1 MSTAI
6 QALSHDTRGERL
18 WTTQEVARFLHLS
31 KKAIY
36 RLVEDRALPHVRV
49 LNRLRFEPKD
59 VEEFVRRR
67 RVAQAEAAS

>member
-6 QALSHDTRGERL
+6 QALSHDTRSERL

-31 KKAIY
+31 KKAVY
-36 RLVEDRALPHVRV
+36 RLVEDRELPHVRV

-59 VEEFVRRR
+59 IEEFVRRR
-67 RVAQAEAAS
+67 RIPESKTSN